1 MIYLINKFSIISNIK
16 NIAESINSN
25 HQIASYPLRNKL
37 SLKKI
42 TKNFL
47 VIFLT
52 YSMALRMLGIL
63 KILDFYYIFSQFY
76 ILDGSNFRT

>member
-1 MIYLINKFSIISNIK
+1 MIYLINKFSIIFNIK
-16 NIAESINSN
+16 DIAKGINSN
-25 HQIASYPLRNKL
+25 HQIAGYPLRNKL

-63 KILDFYYIFSQFY
+63 KILGFYHKLHQFY